1 MKRKKI
7 LIFGLIT
14 ALILITTT
22 MVSAVNTTTSQQNKQ
37 EKPNKLDSPLF
48 KTRTKQSINEKTQQI
63 KQKIQNFI
71 TNLLEN
77 RIFLVFPTFINGIL
91 KNGEE
96 GNDIASAISYDCVEK
111 SYCETACDTCFKC

>member
-77 RIFLVFPTFINGIL
+77 RIQGPVYRLLNPLTELESSNT
-91 KNGEE
+91 
-96 GNDIASAISYDCVEK
+96 YK
-111 SYCETACDTCFKC
+111 STYCFCY

>member
-77 RIFLVFPTFINGIL
+77 RIFIPLPIFLPQ
-91 KNGEE
+91 E
-96 GNDIASAISYDCVEK
+96 GLRDNHGRTDWI
-111 SYCETACDTCFKC
+111 TCATMS